1 MRIIQVNSAVLGGG
15 ASNASW
21 RLHKELKRRSLDSR
35 LWSGT
40 KENTDQADVDYIGRQ
55 SLIRRVGRRVVRPLG
70 LDYVNI
76 SSTFSLSNHPW
87 LDHDTVLHLHNL
99 HGDYFNYLALPL
111 LLRGRT
117 AVLTLHDM
125 WAFTG
130 HCAYSGDCER
140 WRQGCGRCPHPDSYP
155 AIASD
160 NTLVVK
166 ILKRWA
172 FGQCSLIVTAP
183 SQWLTHLARQ
193 SHLGRFPVH
202 HIPNGIDLEVYR
214 PLDKRAARQ
223 ELGLPQDKRI
233 LLWAANHLSDTR
245 KGGDLLPEIAH
256 RLTPE
261 VREKCALAAFGVGT
275 EDLRDKVGLPVFPF
289 GAVYGGARQALLYSA
304 ADVLVFPSRSDNLP
318 FVPMEAMACGLPSV
332 GFDIGGVGEVIRDG
346 LTGFLCPAFDAPQFV
361 KLVER
366 VVGDQSLG
374 DHLSGQAHAYAR
386 EHFSVSGMAEAYL
399 ALYQKALG
407 NA

>member
-1 MRIIQVNSAVLGGG
+1 MRVIQVNSSVLGGG

-21 RLHKELKRRSLDSR
+21 RLHTEFKRREMDSR
-35 LWSGT
+35 LWSGMS
-40 KENTDQADVDYIGRQ
+40 ENTASEDVEYIGRH
-55 SLIRRVGRRVVRPLG
+55 SLIRRVGKRLVQPLG
-70 LDYVNI
+70 LDFLNI
-76 SSTFSLSNHPW
+76 TSTFTLHRHPW
-87 LDHDTVLHLHNL
+87 LDDNTVVHLHNL
-99 HGDYFNYLALPL
+99 HGDYFNYLALPRL
-111 LLRGRT
+111 LWGRT
-117 AVLTLHDM
+117 AILTLHDM

-130 HCAYSGDCER
+130 HCAYSADCER
-140 WRQGCGRCPHPDSYP
+140 WRQSCGKCPYPESYP
-155 AIASD
+155 AIERD
-160 NTLVVK
+160 NTRLVK
-166 ILKRWA
+166 ILKNWA
-172 FGQCSLIVTAP
+172 FGRCKLIVTAP
-183 SQWLTHLARQ
+183 SLWLTQLARQ
-193 SHLGRFPVH
+193 SYLGRFPVH
-202 HIPNGIDLEVYR
+202 HIPNGIDLDVYR
-214 PLDKRAARQ
+214 PLDKSAARQ
-223 ELGLPQDKRI
+223 ELGLPQDKKI

-245 KGGDLLPEIAH
+245 KGGDLLPEIAD
-256 RLTPE
+256 RLTPA
-261 VREKCALAAFGVGT
+261 VREKCVLAAFGVGT
-275 EDLRDKVGLPVFPF
+275 EDLRGKINLPVFPF

-374 DHLSGQAHAYAR
+374 DRLSGQAHAYAR
-386 EHFSVSGMAEAYL
+386 EHFSVSAMADAYL